1 MHLDYLLVA
10 LATSS
15 KQLRVVRVSIQWG
28 LPQAD
33 KQVLSQSQPLRPSLR
48 EIHVAVTSWVQH
60 GSSESAP
67 DASVPQLSHIE
78 ILPSAHTAQSQP
90 MHPPVVLTVR
100 SYVPQD
106 ASPYQQECQ
115 SIIDRWEVV
124 SDQPQAL
131 HSAFEQLGSRNGNT
145 SAPPVSNLRNLI
157 LPTWRN

>member
-1 MHLDYLLVA
+1 MPPDYLLVA

-15 KQLRVVRVSIQWG
+15 KQLRVVRVNIQWG
-28 LPQAD
+28 LPQD

-48 EIHVAVTSWVQH
+48 ETHVAVASWVQH

-106 ASPYQQECQ
+106 ASPYQQESQ

-131 HSAFEQLGSRNGNT
+131 HPAFEQLGSRNGNT
-145 SAPPVSNLRNLI
+145 SAPPVSNPQLDI
-157 LPTWRN
+157 TYME